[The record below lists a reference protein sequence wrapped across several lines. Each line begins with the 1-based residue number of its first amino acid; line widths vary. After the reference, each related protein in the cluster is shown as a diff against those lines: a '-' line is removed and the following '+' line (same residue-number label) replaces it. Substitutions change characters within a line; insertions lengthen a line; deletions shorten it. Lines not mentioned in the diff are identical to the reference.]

1 MTPCDQPGGPCW
13 IGVFD
18 RIVAGPDAMMISAAK
33 ASSPEARRNLQ
44 RVEPHLSGCE
54 RTWR

>member
-44 RVEPHLSGCE
+44 RVQPHLSGCE